1 VIYIDILT
9 KLDGENRIKGIK
21 ENPITKTA
29 SLFNINKVL
38 SLLKLKK
45 VILCLKFIL
54 EYPK

>member
-1 VIYIDILT
+1 MIYIDILT